1 MAGMLSGTLHAPLT
15 GIFLIVEIT
24 GGYDA
29 ILPLLLVSFLT
40 STLVKL
46 VEKHSIYH
54 YELVNRGVLL
64 RPRTDGRILSEI
76 QPAELLETDM
86 IPVHPEMVLKD
97 LIPLVQKSPRNYFP
111 VEDKQSG
118 EFLGMVYFND
128 IKYYL
133 FDPTL
138 VNSIIVEEVMKTD
151 LTTVSLSDG
160 VGDILNTFETTNA
173 WSLPVVEN
181 KKFLGL
187 ISKATILDHYRREL
201 KAQTE
206 E

>member
-1 MAGMLSGTLHAPLT
+1 
-15 GIFLIVEIT
+15 
-24 GGYDA
+24 
-29 ILPLLLVSFLT
+29 
-40 STLVKL
+40 
-46 VEKHSIYH
+46 
-54 YELVNRGVLL
+54 
-64 RPRTDGRILSEI
+64 
-76 QPAELLETDM
+76 M